1 MKSNQT
7 EMKNNINE
15 INTLE
20 GNNIRLDDAKE

>member
-7 EMKNNINE
+7 EMKNTINE